1 MCLKQK
7 FLGYINSKEVNNK
20 YIREWTVMKITI
32 SGKQI
37 ELTNALKARVED
49 KFSKLDRYFHKET
62 EAFVTLSVQ
71 RELQTIEATIQ
82 SGHLILRA
90 EEATDD
96 MYVSIDTAVDT
107 LERQLRKHK
116 TRIEKKLKKE
126 YFEAAR
132 IKEIPYEEEV
142 EEEAEFKIVK
152 TKRFEVKPMTE
163 EEAILQMN
171 LIGHQF
177 FIFKNGETGESNVV
191 YKRKDG
197 NYGLIEL
204 TK

>member
-1 MCLKQK
+1 MM
-7 FLGYINSKEVNNK
+7 YNINGERKN

-37 ELTNALKARVED
+37 ELTNALKARVEE

-71 RELQTIEATIQ
+71 REYQTVEATIQ
-82 SGHLILRA
+82 SGSLILRA

-96 MYVSIDTAVDT
+96 MYVSIDTAADT

-132 IKEIPYEEEV
+132 LAEIPYADEVAEEV
-142 EEEAEFKIVK
+142 EFRIVK
-152 TKRFEVKPMTE
+152 TKRFEVKPMSP

-177 FIFKNGETGESNVV
+177 FVFENAETGDSNLV

>member
-1 MCLKQK
+1 
-7 FLGYINSKEVNNK
+7 
-20 YIREWTVMKITI
+20 MKITI

-37 ELTNALKARVED
+37 DLTNALKNRVED

-71 RELQTIEATIQ
+71 REYQTIEATIQ
-82 SGHLILRA
+82 SGGLILRA

-96 MYVSIDTAVDT
+96 MYVSIDNAVDT

-132 IKEIPYEEEV
+132 IKEIPYADEIEEEV
-142 EEEAEFKIVK
+142 EFKIVK
-152 TKRFEVKPMTE
+152 TKRFEIKPMSP

-177 FIFKNGETGESNVV
+177 FVFSNAETGCSNVV

-197 NYGLIEL
+197 DYGLIEL

>member
-1 MCLKQK
+1 
-7 FLGYINSKEVNNK
+7 
-20 YIREWTVMKITI
+20 
-32 SGKQI
+32 
-37 ELTNALKARVED
+37 
-49 KFSKLDRYFHKET
+49 
-62 EAFVTLSVQ
+62 
-71 RELQTIEATIQ
+71 
-82 SGHLILRA
+82 
-90 EEATDD
+90 

-132 IKEIPYEEEV
+132 LKEIPYEEEV
-142 EEEAEFKIVK
+142 AEELEFKIVK
-152 TKRFEVKPMTE
+152 TKRFEIKPMSP

-177 FIFKNGETGESNVV
+177 FVFENAESGSSNIV

>member
-1 MCLKQK
+1 
-7 FLGYINSKEVNNK
+7 
-20 YIREWTVMKITI
+20 MKITI

-71 RELQTIEATIQ
+71 REYQTVEATIQ

-107 LERQLRKHK
+107 LERQLRKYK

-132 IKEIPYEEEV
+132 LKEIPYEEEV
-142 EEEAEFKIVK
+142 AEEVEFNIVK
-152 TKRFEVKPMTE
+152 TKRFEVKPMSA

-177 FIFKNGETGESNVV
+177 FVFENAETGDSNVV

>member
-1 MCLKQK
+1 
-7 FLGYINSKEVNNK
+7 
-20 YIREWTVMKITI
+20 MKITI

-37 ELTNALKARVED
+37 ELTNALKNRVED

-71 RELQTIEATIQ
+71 RELQTIEATIH
-82 SGHLILRA
+82 SGSLILRA
-90 EEATDD
+90 EEITDD
-96 MYVSIDTAVDT
+96 MYVSIDNAVDT

-126 YFEAAR
+126 YFDAA
-132 IKEIPYEEEV
+132 KLNQIPYEEEIP
-142 EEEAEFKIVK
+142 EEVEFKIVK
-152 TKRFEVKPMTE
+152 TKRFEVKPMSP

-177 FIFKNGETGESNVV
+177 FVFSNAETGSSNVV

-204 TK
+204 SK

>member
-1 MCLKQK
+1 
-7 FLGYINSKEVNNK
+7 
-20 YIREWTVMKITI
+20 MKITI

-37 ELTNALKARVED
+37 DLTNALKARIED
-49 KFSKLDRYFHKET
+49 RFSKLDRYFHKET

-71 RELQTIEATIQ
+71 REYQTIEATIQ
-82 SGHLILRA
+82 SGNLILRA

-96 MYVSIDTAVDT
+96 MYISIDKAVDT

-126 YFEAAR
+126 YFDASRLA
-132 IKEIPYEEEV
+132 EIPYDDDVKEEV
-142 EEEAEFKIVK
+142 EFKIVK
-152 TKRFEVKPMTE
+152 TKRFEVKPMSP

-177 FIFKNGETGESNVV
+177 FIFENADTGDSNVV

-197 NYGLIEL
+197 NYGLIEI

>member
-1 MCLKQK
+1 
-7 FLGYINSKEVNNK
+7 
-20 YIREWTVMKITI
+20 MKITI

-96 MYVSIDTAVDT
+96 LYVSIDMAVDT

-132 IKEIPYEEEV
+132 LNEIPYEEEI
-142 EEEAEFKIVK
+142 EEEVEFKIVK
-152 TKRFEVKPMTE
+152 TKKFEVKPMTE

-177 FIFKNGETGESNVV
+177 FVFKNGETGESNVV

-197 NYGLIEL
+197 NYGIIEL

>member
-1 MCLKQK
+1 
-7 FLGYINSKEVNNK
+7 
-20 YIREWTVMKITI
+20 MKITI

-37 ELTNALKARVED
+37 ELTNALKNRVED
-49 KFSKLDRYFHKET
+49 RFSKLDRYFHKET

-71 RELQTIEATIQ
+71 REYQTVEATIH
-82 SGHLILRA
+82 SGSLILRA

-96 MYVSIDTAVDT
+96 MYVSIDKAVDT

-126 YFEAAR
+126 YFDAT
-132 IKEIPYEEEV
+132 KLSQIPYEEDVSEEV
-142 EEEAEFKIVK
+142 EFKIVK
-152 TKRFEVKPMTE
+152 TKRFEIKPMSP

-177 FIFKNGETGESNVV
+177 FVFSNAETGSSNVV

-197 NYGLIEL
+197 DYGLIEL
-204 TK
+204 SK